1 MASFEELVAQ
11 TSLRSAAVPD
21 LQRDECLA
29 ATRAYIEQQR
39 ENINHRHRFGASGAD
54 VVRSL
59 SNVADVV
66 LRGAFQFA
74 LAELPGRA
82 SLVSRV
88 SLCALG
94 GYGRREL
101 SPGSDID
108 VCLLYEGDLDDNI
121 RELNQYLVPFLWDA
135 GFKVGYGIRG
145 IGQAIELA
153 HEDIKAFTSFLEARL
168 LAGDSTL
175 FARMRLSTREHQ
187 AGNLGADFIEHKV
200 RDRYEGL
207 SPDHRDLYALEPN
220 IKENAGGLRDFHTAL
235 WLLMMAYGTNT
246 LDEAMAQGLITPEE
260 QLDFAGGLDFLW
272 RIRNEL
278 HFRAEKQDDTLTYAS
293 QQHVAKAFGYCD
305 GTQQDVALLMQD
317 YYASASMMRRFLRIA
332 ARICHYEG
340 EPEEATPELKENEH
354 TRPWIIRGTELFAG
368 LGDGDYF
375 KHNPPRLMEVFWRC
389 ARDKVH
395 LSRSTERLV
404 TENLNLVNETFRSS
418 EPVRRYLI
426 ALCNHPLE
434 AGNALRQAAHVGFLG
449 RYLPEYAAVTGMIRY
464 QNFHTYPVDEHT
476 LRALE
481 SLEEIPR
488 MGGPVGRALHEALEN
503 LSDPYILVLAL
514 LFHDF
519 GKAAGE
525 VHVEES
531 VSITNSICDR
541 IGLADEDREQIAFL
555 VKNHILMNH
564 ISQYRDIDDE
574 DIVTSFC
581 ETVRTEQRLRAL
593 FLLSYADLY
602 AVGPAVW
609 NDWKGTLLMQ
619 LYLRAMKRISG
630 RAETVGQEHW
640 NTLKAESVLVATDE
654 DFRHEVRGHLEGL
667 GQRYF
672 VAFTPEQMAR
682 HIACLTEGRQSGVA
696 MRATP
701 IENAGMSEVVICTQ
715 DRQGLFAAIAGCF
728 SSQLVDVQSAAL
740 FTRPDGWVVDV
751 FTVMD
756 AWQRQPLTH
765 RQADALR
772 RVLRGVLLDGE
783 DVREHVE
790 RSRRR
795 LFALLKPPLPVQT
808 RVEFDNGSSRV
819 HTVIDLET
827 GDRTGLLYDITRA
840 MAELGLDI
848 STARIVTDARRV
860 RDSFY
865 VTANRA
871 KIEDELR
878 QTEIREA
885 LIRAIHPRTAAE
897 TKGDHA

>member
-1 MASFEELVAQ
+1 MGSFEELVAQ
-11 TSLRSAAVPD
+11 TGVRDAAVAELP
-21 LQRDECLA
+21 RDECLA
-29 ATRAYIEQQR
+29 AARAYIEQQR

-54 VVRSL
+54 IVRSL
-59 SNVADVV
+59 SNVADEV

-74 LAELPGRA
+74 LAALPGRA

-108 VCLLYEGDLDDNI
+108 VCLLYEGELDENI
-121 RELNQYLVPFLWDA
+121 RQLNQYLVPFLWDA

-145 IGQAIELA
+145 IAEAIELA

-168 LAGDSTL
+168 LAGDSTV
-175 FARMRLSTREHQ
+175 FARMRLSMREQQ
-187 AGNLGADFIEHKV
+187 AGDLGAEFVQHKV
-200 RDRYEGL
+200 RDRYDGL
-207 SPDHRDLYALEPN
+207 PEDHRDLYTLEPN

-246 LDEAMAQGLITPEE
+246 LDEALAQGLITPEE

-293 QQHVAKAFGYCD
+293 QQRVAKAFGYCD
-305 GTQQDVALLMQD
+305 GPQQDVALLMQD
-317 YYASASMMRRFLRIA
+317 YYAAASMMRRFLRIA
-332 ARICHYEG
+332 ARICDYEG
-340 EPEEATPELKENEH
+340 TSDAEAPELTEND
-354 TRPWIIRGTELFAG
+354 RPLPWVIRGAELFAG
-368 LGDGDYF
+368 LGDPDYF
-375 KHNPPRLMEVFWRC
+375 KHNPPRLMELFWRC

-395 LSRSTERLV
+395 LSRSTERSV
-404 TENLNLVNETFRSS
+404 TENLSLVNETFRSS

-434 AGNALRQAAHVGFLG
+434 AGHALRQAAHVGFLG

-481 SLEEIPR
+481 SFTGIPE
-488 MGGPVGRALHEALEN
+488 MDGPVGSVLREALEN
-503 LSDPYILVLAL
+503 LSDPYILVLSL

-519 GKAAGE
+519 GKVAGE

-531 VSITNSICDR
+531 MRLTEGICDR
-541 IGLADEDREQIAFL
+541 IGLPREDREQIAFL
-555 VKNHILMNH
+555 VKHHILMNH

-581 ETVRTEQRLRAL
+581 DTVKSEQRLRAL
-593 FLLSYADLY
+593 LLLSYADLY
-602 AVGPAVW
+602 AVGPSVW

-619 LYLRAMKRISG
+619 LYLRAMKRLSG
-630 RAETVGQEHW
+630 RAETVGEEYW
-640 NTLKAESVLVATDE
+640 NTPKAEKALATVE
-654 DFRHEVRGHLEGL
+654 TRLQPEVRPHLEGL

-672 VAFTPEQMAR
+672 VAFTPAQVAQHIECVAEAR
-682 HIACLTEGRQSGVA
+682 ECGLA
-696 MRATP
+696 MKATRV
-701 IENAGMSEVVICTQ
+701 ENAGMSEVVICTQ

-728 SSQLVDVQSAAL
+728 SSQLMDVHSAAL

-765 RQADALR
+765 RQAGALER
-772 RVLRGVLLDGE
+772 MLRGVLLEGQ
-783 DVREHVE
+783 DVGEHVE
-790 RSRRR
+790 NSRRR
-795 LFALLKPPLPVQT
+795 LFALLQPPLPVQT
-808 RVEFDNGSSRV
+808 RVEFDNGSSRI

-840 MAELGLDI
+840 MAKLGLDI

-865 VTANRA
+865 VTQDRA
-871 KIEDELR
+871 KIEDEIR
-878 QTEIREA
+878 HVEIREA
-885 LIRAIHPRTAAE
+885 LIRAIHPRTTAE
-897 TKGDHA
+897 TKGDST